1 MSDRDDVWF
10 GIDSIIQ
17 ETMSFDFPFW
27 ANRKK
32 KGEIIVEK
40 KAYIE
45 EQLRRLAPEAFP
57 SDTELEQTWKETL
70 EHTNHKFESLP
81 LKIKIN
87 GFYLQELMN
96 FYSEK
101 LVQQMMKHIMEV

>member
-1 MSDRDDVWF
+1 MSDRDDVWL
-10 GIDSIIQ
+10 GIASINQ
-17 ETMSFDFPFW
+17 ETMSFDFPFC
-27 ANRKK
+27 ANQKK
-32 KGEIIVEK
+32 KGEIIAEK
-40 KAYIE
+40 KSYIE

-57 SDTELEQTWKETL
+57 ADTELEQTWKEAL
-70 EHTNHKFESLP
+70 EHTNQKFESLP

-101 LVQQMMKHIMEV
+101 LGQQMMKHIMEV